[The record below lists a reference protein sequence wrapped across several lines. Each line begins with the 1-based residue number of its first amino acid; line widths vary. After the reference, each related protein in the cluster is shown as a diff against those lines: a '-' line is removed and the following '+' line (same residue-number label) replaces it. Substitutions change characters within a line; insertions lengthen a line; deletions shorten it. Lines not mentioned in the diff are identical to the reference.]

1 MNYQWKEKRSKDN
14 YLKISIQQLELNNE
28 FMRVTEMLLSSTLG
42 EKGPYSELFW
52 SAFSRIWT
60 EYGEESLRIQSKC
73 RKMRNGITPNTDTF
87 YAVVYTT
94 LVTFNENALIS
105 FALKCSI
112 LNQKTIFWFKN
123 KNFRIKKTSIRLN
136 NKSIPTFWWSWLAEI
151 VQMNFLTYTSVSLPF
166 I

>member
-1 MNYQWKEKRSKDN
+1 MNYQWKKKRSKDN

-28 FMRVTEMLLSSTLG
+28 FMRMTEMLLSSTLG
-42 EKGPYSELFW
+42 QKCPYSELFL
-52 SAFSRIWT
+52 SA
-60 EYGEESLRIQSKC
+60 SLRIQSKC

-87 YAVVYTT
+87 YAVVYTA

-136 NKSIPTFWWSWLAEI
+136 NKSISTFWWSWSAEI

>member
-1 MNYQWKEKRSKDN
+1 MNYQWKKKRSKDN
-14 YLKISIQQLELNNE
+14 YFKISIQQLEPNNE
-28 FMRVTEMLLSSTLG
+28 FMRVTEMLHSSTLG
-42 EKGPYSELFW
+42 EKCPYSELFW

-60 EYGEESLRIQSKC
+60 EYGEESFRIQSKC
-73 RKMRNGITPNTDTF
+73 RKMRTGITPNTDTF
-87 YAVVYTT
+87 YAVVYTA
-94 LVTFNENALIS
+94 LVTFNENAVIS

-112 LNQKTIFWFKN
+112 LNQKTICWFKN
-123 KNFRIKKTSIRLN
+123 KNFRMKKSSIRLN